1 MGTSTKAST
10 RMHDAL
16 HRLPGLPAHG
26 QAARLNSNA
35 AARRRHL
42 ALPIWPP
49 RNRPLRNRPLRNRP
63 LRNPGGHHGRPP
75 RVLAGWQARIGR
87 LFGHQ
92 GQ

>member
-1 MGTSTKAST
+1 VGTSTKAGT
-10 RMHDAL
+10 RMDERMHDTL

-42 ALPIWPP
+42 ALPIRPP
-49 RNRPLRNRPLRNRP
+49 QNRPLRNRPLRHP
-63 LRNPGGHHGRPP
+63 DGHHGRPP

-87 LFGHQ
+87 FFGRL

>member
-1 MGTSTKAST
+1 MGTSKKAST
-10 RMHDAL
+10 RMHDTL

-26 QAARLNSNA
+26 QAARLNSHA

-42 ALPIWPP
+42 ALPIRPP
-49 RNRPLRNRPLRNRP
+49 QNRP
-63 LRNPGGHHGRPP
+63 LRNPDGHQGRPP

-87 LFGHQ
+87 LFGHL